1 MKIPKFS
8 DNNETNNDEV
18 NITIINLIVLVQKF

>member
-8 DNNETNNDEV
+8 DNSKTNNDEV